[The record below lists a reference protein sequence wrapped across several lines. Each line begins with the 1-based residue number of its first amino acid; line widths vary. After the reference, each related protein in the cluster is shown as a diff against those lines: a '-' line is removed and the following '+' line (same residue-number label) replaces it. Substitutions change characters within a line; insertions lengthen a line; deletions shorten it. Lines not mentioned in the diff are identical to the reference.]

1 MDRRAKLKLIEENSK
16 KPVKKAV
23 KKDTPK
29 VTPKTDSKLE

>member
-1 MDRRAKLKLIEENSK
+1 MDRRTKLKLIEENSK
-16 KPVKKAV
+16 KPVKKTV